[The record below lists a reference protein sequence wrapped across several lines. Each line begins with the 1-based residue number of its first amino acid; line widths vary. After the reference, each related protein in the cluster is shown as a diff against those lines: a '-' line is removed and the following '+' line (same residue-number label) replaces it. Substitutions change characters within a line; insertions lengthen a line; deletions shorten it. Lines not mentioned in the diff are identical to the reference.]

1 MKKRTSDH
9 ALLSIAITA
18 VLCAAV
24 ESSSNAPRL
33 AAYRLDLN
41 DHGNPSGFNPAQH
54 LLLEFTPQEV
64 RLGPPGKILA
74 LRLTGYGYGSRLHP
88 PAPANPTVAGNR
100 AEYHR
105 RELTEWYLNEPP
117 AVTQGFTLSQ
127 RPGDAHPG
135 EPLIL
140 AVTVAD
146 GARPARPAITRQ
158 GDAVLLN
165 PSGGSRLR
173 YGELHSHDARGR
185 ELPSHL
191 AVRGPQILLVVQDS
205 GAEYPLVVEPTIA
218 STLAEEAPPVDT
230 APGPYLV
237 TTYAG
242 GLPSPTATPAT
253 GYYLGPTG
261 YQSPPQLTAVATD
274 PFGNTYLASTLQCV
288 FKVDSNGNI
297 TRVAGTCEGGYS
309 GDGGPALSAQLN
321 YPEGVAA
328 DAAGNLYIAD
338 QNNNRIRK
346 VSSTGTITT
355 IAGNGSAGFSGD
367 NGPATSAQL
376 NSPSGVA
383 LDSFGNLY
391 IADQNNNRIRMVSPA
406 GAITTVAG
414 NGSPGYSADNVPAT
428 SSELN
433 YPTGVAAD
441 SSGNLYIADTL
452 NNRIREVSGGTITTV
467 AGNGTYNHTGDGGP
481 ATSAELYNPQGVA
494 LDSNGT
500 LYIADTDN
508 NCIRAVSRGTIT
520 TVAGTTQNFSGDGGP
535 ATSAKLDDPGGVAT
549 DPAGNVYIADSANN
563 RVRKFAPGG
572 NISTIA
578 GNGGDLFSGDGGLA
592 ISAQL
597 SGPWGVAVD
606 PSGTLYFADSN
617 NNRIREISSG
627 GTISTVLSGPPL
639 PPRSLIRAVRPG
651 WLWIPRATSILET
664 PETTVS

>member
-1 MKKRTSDH
+1 VKKRTSDH
-9 ALLSIAITA
+9 ALLSIAMTA

-127 RPGDAHPG
+127 RPGDAHPE

-146 GARPARPAITRQ
+146 GAIPARPAITPQ

-230 APGPYLV
+230 APGPYLAS
-237 TTYAG
+237 TYAG
-242 GLPSPTATPAT
+242 GLPSPTASPAT
-253 GYYLGPTG
+253 SYYLGPTG
-261 YQSPPQLTAVATD
+261 DFSPPQVSAVATD

-288 FKVDSNGNI
+288 FRVDSNGNI
-297 TRVAGTCEGGYS
+297 TRVAGTCKAGSS

-338 QNNNRIRK
+338 RNNNRIRK

-355 IAGNGSAGFSGD
+355 VAGTGSAGFSGD

-376 NSPSGVA
+376 NYPSSVA
-383 LDSFGNLY
+383 LDPFGNLY
-391 IADQNNNRIRMVSPA
+391 IADQNNNRIRMVSPT

-414 NGSPGYSADNVPAT
+414 NGSAGYTGDNVPAT
-428 SSELN
+428 SSALN

-441 SSGNLYIADTL
+441 SSGNLFIADTQ
-452 NNRIREVSGGTITTV
+452 NNRIREVSGATITTV
-467 AGNGTYNHTGDGGP
+467 AGNGNFTYTGNGGP
-481 ATSAELYNPQGVA
+481 ATSAGLEKPQGVA
-494 LDSNGT
+494 VDSNGT

-508 NCIRAVSRGTIT
+508 NWIRAVSGGTIT
-520 TVAGTTQNFSGDGGP
+520 AVAGTNAPGYSGDLGPATSARLWFPGGVATDPVGNVYIADSVNNVVRKFAPEGNISTIAGSPNAAFSGDGGP
-535 ATSAKLDDPGGVAT
+535 AIL
-549 DPAGNVYIADSANN
+549 
-563 RVRKFAPGG
+563 APQI
-572 NISTIA
+572 N
-578 GNGGDLFSGDGGLA
+578 
-592 ISAQL
+592 
-597 SGPWGVAVD
+597 GPWGVAVD
-606 PSGTLYFADSN
+606 PSGNLYFADSSN
-617 NNRIREISSG
+617 DRIREISSS

-639 PPRSLIRAVRPG
+639 PAPSLIRAVRPG
-651 WLWIPRATSILET
+651 WLWIPRATSI
-664 PETTVS
+664 